1 MRGLAK
7 CFGSRYAGMASASG
21 RGVSGG
27 TPKTNKDFLG
37 DLGRGSPVK
46 SRLHSPSRASS
57 QSGVSTGLQECTA
70 TCIKNKCAGCDS
82 NLQKKRKMSLSG
94 ADKAD
99 LLAFVQEARPG
110 FLAKRGRPD
119 PLK

>member
-1 MRGLAK
+1 
-7 CFGSRYAGMASASG
+7 MASSSG

-27 TPKTNKDFLG
+27 IPKTNKARAE

-46 SRLHSPSRASS
+46 SRLQSSSRALSL
-57 QSGVSTGLQECTA
+57 SGVATGLQESTA
-70 TCIKNKCAGCDS
+70 TGIKNKCAGCDS

-110 FLAKRGRPD
+110 LLAKRGRPD
-119 PLK
+119 SLK